1 MRFIPRMLLFALVLC
16 TVACNSRGR
25 GTTPEAKVTVSTKI
39 AGPQEPE
46 YKFNPPAVEGE
57 FELIEKDEAYWRNLL
72 SEKEYVILR
81 EDGTERSFTSPL
93 LQEKRAGVFTCGGC
107 GLPLFSSK
115 TKFKSG
121 TGWPSFYEPINPVYI
136 KQDVDYR
143 YGMRRVEVSC
153 ARCDGHQGHV
163 FPDGPAPTG
172 LRYCIN
178 GVSLDFVPQE
188 VYDRVTVN

>member
-1 MRFIPRMLLFALVLC
+1 MRILPSILFALVFC
-16 TVACNSRGR
+16 TTACNSQGKIS
-25 GTTPEAKVTVSTKI
+25 TPETKVTASAEE
-39 AGPQEPE
+39 AGPQLPA
-46 YKFNPPAVEGE
+46 YKFNPPAVEGA

-72 SEKEYVILR
+72 SEKEYAVLR

-93 LQEKRAGVFTCGGC
+93 LKEKRAGVFTCGGC
-107 GLPLFSSK
+107 GLPLFSS
-115 TKFKSG
+115 TSKFKSG
-121 TGWPSFYEPINPVYI
+121 TGWPSFYEPINPLYI
-136 KQDVDYR
+136 KQDEDYR

-153 ARCDGHQGHV
+153 ARCDGHQGHL

-188 VYDRVTVN
+188 VYDKATKK